1 MPQGKSF
8 PGKLNEGKFSTS
20 IEAAMNES
28 NKILSIKRPRGRPR
42 KIVQVKNEK
51 VEESVSKPEKV

>member
-28 NKILSIKRPRGRPR
+28 NKILPIKRPRGRPR

-51 VEESVSKPEKV
+51 V